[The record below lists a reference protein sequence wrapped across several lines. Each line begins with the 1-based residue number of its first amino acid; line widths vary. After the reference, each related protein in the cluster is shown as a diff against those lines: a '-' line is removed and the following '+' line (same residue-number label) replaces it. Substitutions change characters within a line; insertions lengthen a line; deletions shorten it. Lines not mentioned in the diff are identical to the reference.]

1 MHRVLL
7 VVAVLGLLACGASA
21 KGPAWPKQTTKEV
34 DGGESLAPRSS
45 VAAVDDSDDVAEIKP
60 DAVEPKSEDKPKA
73 KDTKPETPT
82 GVKPAATTPDE
93 PATTEEIVIEVE
105 D

>member
-21 KGPAWPKQTTKEV
+21 KGPAWPKQSVKDV
-34 DGGESLAPRSS
+34 DGGESIAPRSS
-45 VAAVDDSDDVAEIKP
+45 VAAVEDSDDEVVEAPAKLPDKP
-60 DAVEPKSEDKPKA
+60 DDKPVKE
-73 KDTKPETPT
+73 TPKPETPAA
-82 GVKPAATTPDE
+82 KPAATTPDE
-93 PATTEEIVIEVE
+93 PIQTEEIVIEVE